1 MVELSLIVGF
11 SAKILSNV
19 FLAIALAMCAFN
31 AHVRRYFLRHS
42 DAHLHV
48 NLFAA
53 LLAMGTSRCVMDVVF
68 YVELKQPG
76 TIHDQVCFHE

>member
-19 FLAIALAMCAFN
+19 FLAVALTMCVFN
-31 AHVRRYFLRHS
+31 AHVRRDFLRHS

-53 LLAMGTSRCVMDVVF
+53 LLAMGGARCVMDVVF